1 MANLLLS
8 PLAQNAKKRGMF
20 AEPDPVAKRYCTAN
34 PEYRIAFQ
42 RFDADGTNTIDI
54 RELANA
60 LQAVKDSIESPTLR
74 SMQWSPQNFHA
85 NTVLWLA
92 SRFAAG
98 SGGVIQFPQFA
109 EMMQYLQS
117 VKEIFQQIDTDH
129 TGDLSVSELSRA
141 LSLSGFNVTGIPGG
155 GDPLSMMV
163 AEKIGRAYDE
173 DKNGVLTFDEFVQL
187 RLEWDCYLDAWSS
200 NVPMG
205 SNSIAPQQL
214 LGVLEAVKSSLEPV
228 SVMAALPALAALD
241 GWNIGTALAG
251 LYYASMFKTQRP
263 FHVRT
268 VEVLIR
274 KFGSTG
280 NLLNFEQFCMMMEF
294 IKEAKKSF
302 TQADQLRNGKIDIN
316 ELALAFSS
324 QGLPMAIQDL
334 VVLARRYDQDQS
346 GFLEFDE
353 FLQMMVELTSTT

>member
-1 MANLLLS
+1 MASPVLS
-8 PLAQNAKKRGMF
+8 PLNANAKKRGMF

-74 SMQWSPQNFHA
+74 SLQWSPQNFHP

-92 SRFAAG
+92 SRFAPGSAG
-98 SGGVIQFPQFA
+98 MIQYPQFA

-155 GDPLSMMV
+155 GDPLSMLV

-241 GWNIGTALAG
+241 GWNLRTALAG

-263 FHVRT
+263 FHVLT
-268 VEVLIR
+268 VETLIR
-274 KFGSTG
+274 KFGSNG
-280 NLLNFEQFCMMMEF
+280 NLLINFEQFCMMMEF
-294 IKEAKKSF
+294 IKDVKKAFTEADVSH
-302 TQADQLRNGKIDIN
+302 TGKIDIN

-324 QGLPMAIQDL
+324 RGLPMPIQDL
-334 VVLARRYDQDQS
+334 VVIAQRYDQDKS
-346 GFLEFDE
+346 GCLEFDE
-353 FLQMMVELTSTT
+353 FLQMMAELNV